1 MVRSPRHHAGA
12 TLGAVALAGVFLL
25 GSVAT
30 AVADPPAPG
39 CSAADFEQVKSQVAS
54 ATADYMFAHPDVNAF
69 FSGLKGQ
76 PKDQIRSQVQGYFAN
91 NPQAKS
97 DLEAI
102 RQPMRDMKD
111 RCQ

>member
-1 MVRSPRHHAGA
+1 
-12 TLGAVALAGVFLL
+12 
-25 GSVAT
+25 
-30 AVADPPAPG
+30 
-39 CSAADFEQVKSQVAS
+39 
-54 ATADYMFAHPDVNAF
+54 MFAHPDVNAF

-91 NPQAKS
+91 NPRAKS